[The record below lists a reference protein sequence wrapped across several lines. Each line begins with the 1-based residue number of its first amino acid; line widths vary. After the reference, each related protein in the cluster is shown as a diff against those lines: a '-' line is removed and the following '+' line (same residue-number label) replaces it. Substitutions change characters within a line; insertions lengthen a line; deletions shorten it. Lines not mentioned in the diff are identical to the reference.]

1 MDSLEPVKLL
11 AYTIQPANTRQIR
24 LNRNDAKAWKFA
36 SLVFS
41 KIGGIVWK
49 FHKAVLTLCYSGPIM
64 ILCFDPAMVLGEC
77 YNDERKLEIQNRV
90 IEMSPLSD
98 HFYFSIEAENMTF
111 DETYPAEIMANLD
124 VINNLRLDS
133 ENRFL
138 GMEVLIDNSNTTLN
152 EQGGEAY
159 SSRSPVYL
167 SSFLLLPLDLEL
179 NAALSYVGNQSNLDI
194 FSSVQCDVRLG
205 WQVIKEVELSLIA
218 QNIFDQK
225 YRELGDSVDRS
236 ITPELERGYYAKLAW
251 RF

>member
-11 AYTIQPANTRQIR
+11 AYTIQPANTKQSR
-24 LNRNDAKAWKFA
+24 LNRNDAKAWKFP

-41 KIGGIVWK
+41 EIGGIVWK
-49 FHKAVLTLCYSGPIM
+49 FHKAVLKLCYAGPIM
-64 ILCFDPAMVLGEC
+64 ILCFTPGIVLGEC
-77 YNDERKLEIQNRV
+77 YGDEGRLEIQNRV
-90 IEMSPLSD
+90 IETSPLSGP
-98 HFYFSIEAENMTF
+98 FYFSIEAENKTF
-111 DETYPAEIMANLD
+111 YKTCPAEIVANLD
-124 VINNLRLDS
+124 VANNLRLDS
-133 ENRFL
+133 GNRFL

-225 YRELGDSVDRS
+225 YHELENSVDRS
-236 ITPELERGYYAKLAW
+236 IAPELERGYYAMLAW